1 MVHGPF
7 VVFGPL
13 WPGGSTIC
21 LWHSRSMFGPLWPG
35 VEMTSGLRAGSR
47 RLVVRALAVA
57 LRALVFEAAQPAS
70 VGVFV
75 KAMVNLGCC

>member
-1 MVHGPF
+1 
-7 VVFGPL
+7 
-13 WPGGSTIC
+13 
-21 LWHSRSMFGPLWPG
+21 
-35 VEMTSGLRAGSR
+35 MTSGLRVGCR
-47 RLVVRALAVA
+47 RLEDRALAVA